1 MHLEIY
7 ILSVTYKNTA
17 KLNFH
22 KILFYFNA
30 INYQLVGLPML
41 TS

>member
-7 ILSVTYKNTA
+7 IISVTYKNTP
-17 KLNFH
+17 KLNFN
-22 KILFYFNA
+22 KTPFYVNV